1 MEALTIKNLI
11 INTTYDKEL
20 VNKLIND
27 IVNIYFPE
35 LKLLHDKLE
44 KE

>member
-1 MEALTIKNLI
+1 MEALTVRNL
-11 INTTYDKEL
+11 TTHIYDENL
-20 VNKLIND
+20 VNKLIYD

-44 KE
+44 KEI